1 MKQRWISRGLI
12 RTVLIMV
19 LAVVAWSFHGRIEHH
34 EKTSIVKVISYNI
47 WNGFEWG
54 EDEERQEK
62 LIAWMKAQ
70 NPDVVAVQELCDYT
84 KDRLLKDAKNWGH
97 SYAEVLKTS
106 GYPVGI
112 TSKEPIEVKERI
124 LEGMHHGAFHCNTFD
139 IDFMVVHFSPF
150 SYEKRRQETE
160 IVLNKLSKI
169 AETHNKYIVLGDFN
183 AVSPFD
189 ADLYK
194 DKGGRLKAMRESE
207 AKHHHIRNLFQGQ
220 LEYGVMSTFLSFPL
234 IDVVQKHTS
243 GLDQRTSSPTQVF
256 EEEKGKGRHPNSK
269 RIDYILVSPSLE
281 PGCTHA
287 QVLNMEE
294 TFYLSDHYP
303 VLAEFEF

>member
-1 MKQRWISRGLI
+1 MKHKWNTKGLI
-12 RTVLIMV
+12 KTVLIIV
-19 LAVVAWSFHGRIEHH
+19 TFTVIWSFQGQTEHP
-34 EKTSIVKVISYNI
+34 EKTSTIKVISYNI

-54 EDEERQEK
+54 EDEERREK

-70 NPDVVAVQELCDYT
+70 NPDVVALQQLCDYT
-84 KDRLLKDAKNWGH
+84 KDKLLKDAKKWGH

-124 LEGMHHGAFHCNTFD
+124 FEGMHHGALHCKTAG

-150 SYEKRRQETE
+150 SYKKRRQEAE
-160 IVLNKLSKI
+160 IVLTRLSKI
-169 AETHNKYIVLGDFN
+169 AETQNKYIVLGDFN

-207 AKHHHIRNLFQGQ
+207 AKHDHIRNLFQGQ

-269 RIDYILVSPSLE
+269 RIDYILVSPSVE
-281 PGCTHA
+281 SRCTNA
-287 QVLNMEE
+287 QILNMEE